1 MDSVN
6 VGFGGFD
13 EDHYAECYPGYDKP
27 YCIRV
32 IKLYSGMEE
41 MDATVN
47 SDDEADFTK
56 MDMVC
61 YIFFLSTF
69 PLSLS
74 LSLSLSQGN
83 RKGPVKRW
91 DFDTDED
98 YGNYQSSREAL
109 PKYCALY
116 FIL

>member
-1 MDSVN
+1 MQN
-6 VGFGGFD
+6 VTLG
-13 EDHYAECYPGYDKP
+13 
-27 YCIRV
+27 V
-32 IKLYSGMEE
+32 INHIVLELSDCSGMEE

-74 LSLSLSQGN
+74 LSLSQGN

-109 PKYCALY
+109 PKYTVYCTLY
-116 FIL
+116 CSIHCF